1 MSHGTCVEA
10 RRQLEK
16 SVFSVYWVG
25 PGDDKSTGLAAPLPA
40 EPSQC
45 PKCVYFHISFLE
57 EIVLRASDGP
67 QLPPRVLAQEVI
79 CLDSS
84 SGSEDEKSSR
94 DGKIRPDGHLVH
106 FLLANVHLYFFFFLV
121 CVGM

>member
-1 MSHGTCVEA
+1 MVLT
-10 RRQLEK
+10 
-16 SVFSVYWVG
+16 F
-25 PGDDKSTGLAAPLPA
+25 
-40 EPSQC
+40 PSIF
-45 PKCVYFHISFLE
+45 PSLE

-94 DGKIRPDGHLVH
+94 DGKVKPEVPLKVTLPPDSMFTLS
-106 FLLANVHLYFFFFLV
+106 NWLYL
-121 CVGM
+121 

>member
-1 MSHGTCVEA
+1 MRAPKEGVLENSTCA
-10 RRQLEK
+10 TCGLTFPPLFL
-16 SVFSVYWVG
+16 FS
-25 PGDDKSTGLAAPLPA
+25 
-40 EPSQC
+40 
-45 PKCVYFHISFLE
+45 E

-94 DGKIRPDGHLVH
+94 DGKIKPDVH
-106 FLLANVHLYFFFFLV
+106 RRVQSFMPMEGWL
-121 CVGM
+121 